1 MITREEYGWLNI
13 YRSEGFRWIARD
25 KNKGLYV
32 YTTEPEKRGCEWR
45 TTKLNSSGVFNDEG
59 YRLFQDI
66 KWEDEKPT
74 KIDDLIRDY
83 ESHQV
88 ITSKN
93 DKVAIPSF
101 VADWI
106 EEVKGLKRN
115 FKLEYLFD
123 TSEMPDD
130 VFNWLDERYGDTDI
144 LARAWL
150 DGYVVEK
157 EKLYTVR
164 LANGDCLCRFKSVGI
179 YWAKGQDY
187 RNDKDF
193 HLTQSEIE
201 SIDPVLMQI
210 AKPVEVE

>member
-13 YRSEGFRWIARD
+13 YRSKGFRWIARD

-32 YTTEPEKRGCEWR
+32 HTTEPEKRGCEWR
-45 TTKLNSSGVFNDEG
+45 TTKLNSSVVFNDEG

-74 KIDDLIRDY
+74 KIDDLIRDC
-83 ESHQV
+83 ELHQV
-88 ITSKN
+88 ITSESV
-93 DKVAIPSF
+93 KVTVPQF

-123 TSEMPDD
+123 TTAMPDD
-130 VFNWLDERYGDTDI
+130 VYDWLDEWYGDTDI

-150 DGYVVEK
+150 DGLVVEK
-157 EKLYTVR
+157 EKLYTVQ
-164 LANGDCLCRFKSVGI
+164 LKNGYHLCKYEGTGIKWLNMTEFNTVGC
-179 YWAKGQDY
+179 YK
-187 RNDKDF
+187 
-193 HLTQSEIE
+193 LTQAEIE
-201 SIDPVLMQI
+201 SVDPILMKI
-210 AKPVEVE
+210 AKEVE